1 MDTFLI
7 CQVCSP
13 ALVKPALLLA
23 LDDYFKTPSMDPLAR
38 LYESL
43 NMLDLNAMPVLS
55 RAEKLVLRANERRD
69 LFEERFKDALSKSF
83 LGRNRTGSGSTVHSY
98 DSSRPGEGSRPSTGN
113 EASAPP
119 VALSNQGRSTPHLP
133 HRPSLASL
141 RQAAG
146 STSSI
151 LKRRTSHANQLDHS
165 GNSGSQPPSALRRPS
180 GAAVSPLPPS
190 SARSSF
196 TKDTHFWETNVSYGK
211 IQELPLRIPT
221 DSFHEEVGEYS
232 LINLVNTFAGSTPS
246 GPQHPHLHSNGNLTS
261 PIILLF
267 NAVVTGKRI
276 VFLGHNQP
284 ASKVAA
290 HVLAAC
296 ALGSGCGAAWRGVV
310 KRCFPYT
317 NLGMMDE
324 LEKT

>member
-1 MDTFLI
+1 M
-7 CQVCSP
+7 P
-13 ALVKPALLLA
+13 ALTR
-23 LDDYFKTPSMDPLAR
+23 D
-38 LYESL
+38 
-43 NMLDLNAMPVLS
+43 
-55 RAEKLVLRANERRD
+55 EKLILRSNERRD
-69 LFEERFKDALSKSF
+69 LFEDRFIKDVPSRSLF
-83 LGRNRTGSGSTVHSY
+83 GRGRTGSESTVHSY
-98 DSSRPGEGSRPSTGN
+98 ESSRRGEGSSSRPSTGN
-113 EASAPP
+113 DSSAPP
-119 VALSNQGRSTPHLP
+119 VSLSNQGRSTPHLP

-146 STSSI
+146 STSSM
-151 LKRRTSHANQLDHS
+151 LKRRTSHANSQAAENGGGS
-165 GNSGSQPPSALRRPS
+165 SGSQPAPTVRRPS
-180 GAAVSPLPPS
+180 GATSSPLPPS
-190 SARSSF
+190 SGARSSSA
-196 TKDTHFWETNVSYGK
+196 KDTHFWETNVAYGR

-221 DSFHEEVGEYS
+221 DSFPEEVGEYS
-232 LINLVNTFAGSTPS
+232 LINLFNTFAGSTPS

-276 VFLGHNQP
+276 IFLGHNQP